1 MRASKNNKWR
11 LTLRSA
17 SRWLPGAARTTGI
30 VLLTILI
37 VFAVFRATAP
47 FLISSGLVRS
57 GIEKALS
64 EWTGYRAQIEGDPT
78 LEFWPTARV
87 TLNQVTIRE
96 PTKNGKVLGHVDS
109 LSADFSLLSA
119 IRGHARFHEFHFLRP
134 VLYIRRDEDGLID
147 WTNEGRLSK
156 AIEQAEASSGDG
168 ISMRKDQDAAI
179 GMLTIE
185 DGSIEMTDER
195 SGNIYKLNGINADIS
210 WPRLSQPMTAV
221 ILARFNDQDV
231 KLNFD
236 STQPLLFFAG
246 KSVDAKT
253 SFASSM
259 INWTY
264 AGVTSI
270 SDLSALSGN
279 LQLSVPNVPAF
290 LAWSGQRLPAADA
303 LKNVSLSA
311 DIAAIDN
318 GLRFNNLNFKVNDS
332 AASGVMDLN
341 STAAGKPKISGTL
354 AFDQMNLNPFLAAFS
369 MRLAAE
375 TAIDALL
382 NGNPLQRL
390 DLDMRLS
397 ANKAAL
403 GPFQFENI
411 GASLLVAGGKAKFDI
426 GDSSFE
432 SGSLT
437 AHLEVAPGDF
447 DGGGKLQISIRNA
460 DFGGLFTRLKLVG
473 PLPMPSSGSL
483 DLALSTSKPIWVAT
497 LSDVAGTLHF
507 KSAAG
512 SLRQFDISAFR
523 TLAAEKTF
531 FRMSDVA
538 DASFDFDS
546 INVDASFAKGSV
558 EVKNASIAGQNET
571 ITFNGVVP
579 FRTNGLAL
587 SGAVEATSPSD
598 ADELPML
605 PFFIGGSWP
614 NPVVSPVATLLQK
627 PIQPLQQQ

>member
-1 MRASKNNKWR
+1 M
-11 LTLRSA
+11 RSA
-17 SRWLPGAARTTGI
+17 SRWLPTVARTTGI
-30 VLLTILI
+30 ILLTILI

-57 GIEKALS
+57 GIERVLS

-78 LEFWPTARV
+78 LEFWPTPRV

-96 PTKNGKVLGHVDS
+96 PTRNGKVLGHVDS
-109 LSADFSLLSA
+109 LSADFSLWSA

-134 VLYIRRDEDGLID
+134 TLYIRRDENGLID

-156 AIEQAEASSGDG
+156 AIEQAEATSGQG
-168 ISMRKDQDAAI
+168 LSMRKDQDAAI
-179 GMLTIE
+179 GLLTIE
-185 DGSIEMTDER
+185 DGSVEMTDER
-195 SGNIYKLNGINADIS
+195 SGSIYKLNAVNADIS
-210 WPRLSQPMTAV
+210 WPRLSKALSAV
-221 ILARFNDQDV
+221 ILARFNGQDI

-236 STQPLLFFAG
+236 SAQPLLFFAG
-246 KSVDAKT
+246 KNVDTTT
-253 SFASSM
+253 SFVSPLIS
-259 INWTY
+259 WTY
-264 AGVTSI
+264 TGITSI
-270 SDLSALSGN
+270 SDYSALSGN
-279 LQLSVPNVPAF
+279 LQLNVPNVPSF
-290 LAWSGQRLPAADA
+290 MAWSGQRMPAADA
-303 LKNVSLSA
+303 LKNISLNA

-318 GLRFNNLNFKVNDS
+318 GVRLNNLSFKINDS
-332 AASGVMDLN
+332 TASGIMDLN
-341 STAAGKPKISGTL
+341 YTKAGKPKISGTL

-390 DLDMRLS
+390 DLDLRLS
-397 ANKAAL
+397 SNKAAL

-460 DFGGLFTRLKLVG
+460 DFGGLFTRLKLIG

-483 DLALSTSKPIWVAT
+483 DLALSTTKPIWVAN

-507 KSAAG
+507 TSTAG
-512 SLRQFDISAFR
+512 SFREFDISAFR
-523 TLAAEKTF
+523 ALATEKAF
-531 FRMSDVA
+531 FRMSDIA
-538 DASFDFDS
+538 STSFDFDS
-546 INVDASFAKGSV
+546 ISLDASFAKGSA
-558 EVKNASIAGQNET
+558 EVQNASVVGRNET

-587 SGAVEATSPSD
+587 SGAIEATSPSD

-627 PIQPLQQQ
+627 PIQQQQ

>member
-1 MRASKNNKWR
+1 M
-11 LTLRSA
+11 RSA
-17 SRWLPGAARTTGI
+17 SRWLPAVARTTGI
-30 VLLTILI
+30 ILLTILI

-87 TLNQVTIRE
+87 TLNGVTIRE
-96 PTKNGKVLGHVDS
+96 PSRNGKVLGHVDS
-109 LSADFSLLSA
+109 LSADFSLWSA

-134 VLYIRRDEDGLID
+134 TLYIRRDENGLID

-156 AIEQAEASSGDG
+156 AIEQAEASSGHG
-168 ISMRKDQDAAI
+168 MRMSKEQDAAI

-185 DGSIEMTDER
+185 DGSVEMADER
-195 SGNIYKLNGINADIS
+195 SGSIYKLNAVNADIA
-210 WPRLSQPMTAV
+210 WPRLSQPLSAV
-221 ILARFNDQDV
+221 ILARFNGQDV

-236 STQPLLFFAG
+236 SAEPLLFFAG
-246 KSVDAKT
+246 KNVNTTT
-253 SFASSM
+253 SFVSPL

-270 SDLSALSGN
+270 ADFSALSGN
-279 LQLSVPNVPAF
+279 LDLSVPNVPSF
-290 LAWSGQRLPAADA
+290 IAWSGQRLPAADA
-303 LKNVSLSA
+303 LKNISLNA
-311 DIAAIDN
+311 NIAAVDN
-318 GLRFNNLNFKVNDS
+318 GLRFNNLSFKINDS
-332 AASGVMDLN
+332 TASGIMDLN
-341 STAAGKPKISGTL
+341 YTKAGKPKISGTL

-390 DLDMRLS
+390 DVDLRLS
-397 ANKAAL
+397 SNKAAL

-460 DFGGLFTRLKLVG
+460 DFGGLFTRLKLIG

-507 KSAAG
+507 ASSAG
-512 SLRQFDISAFR
+512 SFRQFDISAFR
-523 TLAAEKTF
+523 TLAAQQTF
-531 FRMSDVA
+531 FRMSDIA
-538 DASFDFDS
+538 DSSFDFDN
-546 INVDASFAKGSV
+546 INIDASFAKGSA
-558 EVKNASIAGQNET
+558 EVKNATIAGRNET
-571 ITFNGVVP
+571 ITFNGIVP

-587 SGAVEATSPSD
+587 SGAIEATAPTD

-627 PIQPLQQQ
+627 PAQQQ

>member
-318 GLRFNNLNFKVNDS
+318 GLRFN
-332 AASGVMDLN
+332 
-341 STAAGKPKISGTL
+341 
-354 AFDQMNLNPFLAAFS
+354 
-369 MRLAAE
+369 
-375 TAIDALL
+375 
-382 NGNPLQRL
+382 
-390 DLDMRLS
+390 
-397 ANKAAL
+397 
-403 GPFQFENI
+403 
-411 GASLLVAGGKAKFDI
+411 
-426 GDSSFE
+426 
-432 SGSLT
+432 
-437 AHLEVAPGDF
+437 
-447 DGGGKLQISIRNA
+447 
-460 DFGGLFTRLKLVG
+460 
-473 PLPMPSSGSL
+473 
-483 DLALSTSKPIWVAT
+483 
-497 LSDVAGTLHF
+497 
-507 KSAAG
+507 
-512 SLRQFDISAFR
+512 
-523 TLAAEKTF
+523 
-531 FRMSDVA
+531 
-538 DASFDFDS
+538 
-546 INVDASFAKGSV
+546 
-558 EVKNASIAGQNET
+558 
-571 ITFNGVVP
+571 
-579 FRTNGLAL
+579 
-587 SGAVEATSPSD
+587 
-598 ADELPML
+598 
-605 PFFIGGSWP
+605 
-614 NPVVSPVATLLQK
+614 
-627 PIQPLQQQ
+627 

>member
-1 MRASKNNKWR
+1 MRASKNNKWW
-11 LTLRSA
+11 LTMRSA
-17 SRWLPGAARTTGI
+17 SRWLPAVVRTTGI
-30 VLLTILI
+30 ILLTILI

-64 EWTGYRAQIEGDPT
+64 EWTGYRAQIDGDPT

-87 TLNQVTIRE
+87 TLNGVTIRE
-96 PTKNGKVLGHVDS
+96 PTRNGKVLGHVDS
-109 LSADFSLLSA
+109 LSADFSLWSA

-134 VLYIRRDEDGLID
+134 ILYIRRDDNGLID

-156 AIEQAEASSGDG
+156 AIEQAETSSGQG
-168 ISMRKDQDAAI
+168 MPMRKDQDAAI

-185 DGSIEMTDER
+185 DGSVEMTDER
-195 SGNIYKLNGINADIS
+195 SGNIYRLNGVNADIS
-210 WPRLSQPMTAV
+210 WPRLSRAMSAV
-221 ILARFNDQDV
+221 ILARFNGQDI

-236 STQPLLFFAG
+236 SAQPLLFFAG
-246 KSVDAKT
+246 KNVDAKT
-253 SFASSM
+253 SFTSAL

-264 AGVTSI
+264 SGVTSL
-270 SDLSALSGN
+270 SDFSAFAGN
-279 LQLSVPNVPAF
+279 LQLSVPNVPSF
-290 LAWSGQRLPAADA
+290 LAWSGQHLPAADA

-311 DIAAIDN
+311 DIAATEK
-318 GLRFNNLNFKVNDS
+318 GLRFNNLSFKVNDS
-332 AASGVMDLN
+332 TASGIMDLN
-341 STAAGKPKISGTL
+341 YTTAGKPKISGTL

-397 ANKAAL
+397 SNKAAL
-403 GPFQFENI
+403 GPFQFDNI

-426 GDSSFE
+426 GDSGFE
-432 SGSLT
+432 NGSLT

-460 DFGGLFTRLKLVG
+460 DFGGLFTRLKLIG

-483 DLALSTSKPIWVAT
+483 DLSLSTSKPIWVAT

-507 KSAAG
+507 NSTTG
-512 SLRQFDISAFR
+512 TFREFDISSFR

-531 FRMSDVA
+531 FRMSDIA
-538 DASFDFDS
+538 DTSFDFDS
-546 INVDASFAKGSV
+546 INVDASFAKGSA
-558 EVKNASIAGQNET
+558 EVKNASIAGRNET

-579 FRTNGLAL
+579 FRTNSLAL
-587 SGAVEATSPSD
+587 SGAIEATSPSD

-627 PIQPLQQQ
+627 PVQPLQQQ